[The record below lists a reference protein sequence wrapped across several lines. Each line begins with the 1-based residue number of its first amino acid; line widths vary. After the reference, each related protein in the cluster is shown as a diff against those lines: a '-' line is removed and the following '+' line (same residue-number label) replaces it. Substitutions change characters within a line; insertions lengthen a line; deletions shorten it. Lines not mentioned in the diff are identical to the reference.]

1 MGFGCLLC
9 VFDFGVVVIAGFFV
23 GFCCL
28 LGVCCLIF
36 CLIFYLFIYFYGLTV
51 LIFLG

>member
-1 MGFGCLLC
+1 MGLGVCCLYLIL
-9 VFDFGVVVIAGFFV
+9 FDFGVVVVVGFFV

-28 LGVCCLIF
+28 LGFAVC
-36 CLIFYLFIYFYGLTV
+36 YFVCFFFFGLNV